1 MLKVEALSKRYANG
15 TLAGENLSFSTVGG
29 VLGFLGPNGSGKTTL
44 MSMLAIITT
53 PTSGTFRW
61 EGTDAVQHP
70 DIVRRTLGYL
80 PQGFGVSGRL
90 TAREFLFYLAR
101 LKGLAAA
108 AARERVATVRSCQSA
123 RRRRPAARQL
133 FGGYA
138 TARGHVFSVVTT
150 SAHLADL
157 QRQLRLYAP
166 VVHGGQHESTAAR
179 FRGPVP
185 SRRELVHACRPRGP
199 ERAVHRDRDVRRQHA
214 AREVTRS

>member
-108 AARERVATVRSCQSA
+108 AARERVATVLEAVNLHGAADRLLDSFSGGTRQRAGTSSA
-123 RRRRPAARQL
+123 
-133 FGGYA
+133 
-138 TARGHVFSVVTT
+138 S
-150 SAHLADL
+150 
-157 QRQLRLYAP
+157 
-166 VVHGGQHESTAAR
+166 
-179 FRGPVP
+179 
-185 SRRELVHACRPRGP
+185 
-199 ERAVHRDRDVRRQHA
+199 
-214 AREVTRS
+214 